1 MEINDMNKNE
11 VIERLAALDEEV
23 RKAQDVDS
31 IEAAAQEKKELI
43 ERKAE
48 LEAIETRKQNALNI
62 SAGTAKVFVKEERKV
77 EQQVQFDK
85 ETVRDTPEYRS
96 AFIKKLQGKALTE
109 LEERAYITSDSGVA
123 GAVIPTE
130 LANTIFDKMTKIA
143 PMLNEITLL
152 RVAGNL
158 RFAVENASA
167 DAAIHTEN
175 AAVTPASDTLAYVDL
190 AGFEYVK
197 IQRISKTV
205 STMAIPAFEAWLSK
219 VLAEDIAVQ
228 LENAIINGNG
238 SGAPKG
244 VEYARTWTN
253 ASTGIDF
260 GDAVTY
266 DHILNLIALLPARYD
281 ANAKF
286 LMGKAMFYQQI
297 MNIKDAE
304 GNPIVARDFAN
315 AAQMK
320 ILGYPVIISDKV
332 AASTAYLGDYSKVV
346 GNLAQDITVDKSMES
361 AFTSNA
367 IDYRGAALFD
377 CDIALVDAFV
387 KLFT

>member
-1 MEINDMNKNE
+1 MEIKNMNLTE
-11 VIERLAALDEEV
+11 VIARLAALDEEV
-23 RKAQDVDS
+23 RGATTLDAVEKAT
-31 IEAAAQEKKELI
+31 AEKNELI
-43 ERKAE
+43 ARKAE
-48 LEAIETRKQNALNI
+48 LDNIEERKATALGI
-62 SAGTAKVFVKEERKV
+62 SAQKTPTTLKEERKV
-77 EQQVQFDK
+77 DMPTTFNK
-85 ETVRDTPEYRS
+85 ETVRDTPEYKS
-96 AFIKKLQGKALTE
+96 AFFKRLQGKTLTE
-109 LEERAYITSDSGVA
+109 VEERAYITSDAGVA

-130 LANTIFDKMTKIA
+130 TANTIFDKMVKIA
-143 PMLNEITLL
+143 PMLNEVTLL

-158 RFAVENASA
+158 RFAVENVRA

-175 AAVTPASDTLAYVDL
+175 AATTPASDTLAYVDL

-197 IQRISKTV
+197 IQRVSKTV
-205 STMAIPAFEAWLSK
+205 STMAIPAFESWLTK

-244 VEYARTWTN
+244 IEYARTWTN
-253 ASTGIDF
+253 NSTGIDF
-260 GDAVTY
+260 DTAVTY

-281 ANAKF
+281 GSAKF
-286 LMGKAMFYQQI
+286 LMGKGMFYQQI

-304 GNPIVARDFAN
+304 GNPIVARDFVN

-332 AASTAYLGDYSKVV
+332 AASTAYLGDFTKIVA
-346 GNLAQDITVDKSMES
+346 NLAQDITVDKSAES
-361 AFTSNA
+361 GFTANA

-377 CDIALVDAFV
+377 CDIALTDAFV

>member
-1 MEINDMNKNE
+1 MEIKNMNLAE
-11 VIERLAALDEEV
+11 VAERLAALDEEV
-23 RKAQDVDS
+23 RGATDKDAVEKA
-31 IEAAAQEKKELI
+31 ITEKTELI
-43 ERKAE
+43 SRKAE
-48 LEAIETRKQNALNI
+48 LDELETRKATALKI
-62 SAGTAKVFVKEERKV
+62 SQGAVEVVTKEERKV
-77 EQQVQFDK
+77 EKPVEFNKD
-85 ETVRDTPEYRS
+85 TVKDTPEYRS
-96 AFIKKLQGKALTE
+96 AFFKKLQGRE
-109 LEERAYITSDSGVA
+109 LNEIEERAYITSDAGVA

-130 LANTIFDKMTKIA
+130 TANTIFDKMVKIA
-143 PMLNEITLL
+143 PMLNEITLM

-158 RFAVENASA
+158 RFAVENVRA

-175 AAVTPASDTLAYVDL
+175 GAITPASDTLAYIDL

-197 IQRISKTV
+197 IQRVSKTV
-205 STMAIPAFEAWLSK
+205 ATMAIPAFEAWLTK
-219 VLAEDIAVQ
+219 VLAEDIANQ

-244 VEYARTWTN
+244 IEYARTWTDTT
-253 ASTGIDF
+253 TGIDF
-260 GDAVTY
+260 DLAVTY
-266 DHILNLIALLPARYD
+266 NDILDLISLIPARYD
-281 ANAKF
+281 ASAKF

-297 MNIKDAE
+297 LNIKDAE

-332 AASTAYLGDYSKVV
+332 AASTAYLGDYTKIV
-346 GNLAQDITVDKSMES
+346 GNLAQDITVDKSAES
-361 AFTSNA
+361 GFTANA

-377 CDIALVDAFV
+377 CDIVLTDAIV